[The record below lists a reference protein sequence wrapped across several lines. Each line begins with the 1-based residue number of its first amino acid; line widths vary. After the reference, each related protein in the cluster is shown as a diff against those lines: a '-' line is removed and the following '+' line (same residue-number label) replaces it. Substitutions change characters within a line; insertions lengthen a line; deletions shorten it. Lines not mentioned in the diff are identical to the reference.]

1 MKEAILKFY
10 KITYPFAM
18 LWMTYA
24 VFFNSDLGWKFYAGM
39 IAYVFFGLSMFDD
52 VKGYRVD
59 TEDNSYWDDE
69 IESSPSFDSIDFY
82 AAIDGVNIGSN
93 SDYCDALS

>member
-1 MKEAILKFY
+1 MKEIILKFY

-52 VKGYRVD
+52 VRGYRVGTGD
-59 TEDNSYWDDE
+59 DGYWDDE
-69 IESSPSFDSIDFY
+69 NNSISSSHDMALGSIDY
-82 AAIDGVNIGSN
+82 IDDSGYYYS
-93 SDYCDALS
+93 LH

>member
-1 MKEAILKFY
+1 MKGAILKFY

-24 VFFNSDLGWKFYAGM
+24 VFFNSDLGWEFYAGM

-52 VKGYRVD
+52 VRGYRVD
-59 TEDNSYWDDE
+59 IKNNYGLGIDSRDDICTDPLYSYN
-69 IESSPSFDSIDFY
+69 PC
-82 AAIDGVNIGSN
+82 NIYYN
-93 SDYCDALS
+93 D

>member
-1 MKEAILKFY
+1 MKGAILKFY

-24 VFFNSDLGWKFYAGM
+24 VFFNSNLGWEFYAGM

-52 VKGYRVD
+52 VRGYRVD
-59 TEDNSYWDDE
+59 TGDGGYWDDE
-69 IESSPSFDSIDFY
+69 NISISNLDDMALGSIGY
-82 AAIDGVNIGSN
+82 IDN
-93 SDYCDALS
+93 SGYYYVLND